1 MTILNRRAL
10 VALPSLL
17 AAAAIAVPLA
27 GPLALAQPLPMAPP
41 EEAGLSS
48 ERLKNIRPAIEAE
61 IAANRIPGA
70 VVMIARRGKLAYA
83 EAFGHQDRAENLP
96 MALDSVFRI
105 YSMTKPLA
113 SVAAMMLFEEGK
125 LQLVDPVGRFLPG
138 FDRLQVAQAVAN
150 PTLARMT
157 YTLVPQAR
165 PMTVHDLLRHTSGLT
180 YAETTSNQAVRQALI
195 ERGFYAP
202 GGNEYDARALSP
214 QEFVQRLAQVPL
226 MHQPGTT
233 YEYSLS
239 VDVLGRVVE
248 AASGQ
253 RLEEFL
259 EARLFRPLRM
269 NETGFVL
276 KEGQGRRLAAHLGV
290 DHARGNQ
297 PVGMLDV
304 TRPPGNASGGAGGV
318 STAGD
323 YMRFLQMMANGGE
336 LDGVRIL
343 SPATVRLMTSDHLAG
358 LNVPEPPSALG
369 TPGYGFGLGFAVRL
383 ADGVA
388 GVPGQAGQYMW
399 AGYGGTY
406 FWVDPK
412 AELTAVFMSA
422 APSIARAAHRRL
434 VMQLAYAAVMD

>member
-1 MTILNRRAL
+1 MNRRAIL
-10 VALPSLL
+10 ALPPLI
-17 AAAAIAVPLA
+17 AAAALLA
-27 GPLALAQPLPMAPP
+27 PVALAQPLPSARP
-41 EEAGLSS
+41 EEVGFSS
-48 ERLKNIRPAIEAE
+48 QRLQNIRPAIEAE

-70 VVMIARRGKLAYA
+70 VVMLARRGRLAYA
-83 EAFGHQDRAENLP
+83 EAFGAQDRAENIP
-96 MALDSVFRI
+96 MRVDSIFRI
-105 YSMTKPLA
+105 YSMTKALA
-113 SVAAMMLFEEGK
+113 SVGAMILFEEGK

-138 FDRLQVAQAVAN
+138 FDRLQVAQPVAN

-157 YTLVPQAR
+157 YLMVPQAR
-165 PMTVHDLLRHTSGLT
+165 PMTVQDLLRHTSGLT
-180 YAETTSNQAVRQALI
+180 YAETTANQAVRAALV

-202 GGNEYDARALSP
+202 GGNEYDARAMTP

-239 VDVLGRVVE
+239 TDVLGRVIE
-248 AASGQ
+248 AVSGQ

-269 NETGFVL
+269 TDTGFAL
-276 KEGQGRRLAAHLGV
+276 REGQARRLAAHLGV
-290 DHARGNQ
+290 DHARGNA

-304 TRPPGNASGGAGGV
+304 SRPPGNASGGAGGI

-323 YMRFLQMMANGGE
+323 YMRFLQMLANGGE
-336 LDGVRIL
+336 LDGARIL

-358 LNVPEPPSALG
+358 LNVPEPPGALG

-383 ADGVA
+383 QDGVA
-388 GVPGQAGQYMW
+388 GVPGQAGQYLW

-412 AELTAVFMSA
+412 AELVGVFMSA

-434 VMQLAYAAVMD
+434 IMQLAYAALVE